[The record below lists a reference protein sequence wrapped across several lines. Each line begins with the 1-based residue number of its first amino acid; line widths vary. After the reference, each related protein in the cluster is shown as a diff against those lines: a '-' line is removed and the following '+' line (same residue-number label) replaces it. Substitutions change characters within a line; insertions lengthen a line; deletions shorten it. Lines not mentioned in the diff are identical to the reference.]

1 MIQRIIE
8 NQVVFGLSFQPSVAI
23 LGPRQVGKTTFVKQ
37 LQGKLSKPSIYFDL
51 ERSSDLSKFQHDRLA
66 FLETMQ
72 DQTVILDEIQRLP
85 EIFPDI
91 RSLIDQ
97 NRVPARFILLGS
109 ASFVLLKN
117 TSERSA
123 AQSLTGRISYF
134 EMTPLLF
141 RELTPDSDYIKHW
154 LRGGFP
160 SAYLGPTFE
169 QQQKWFEDF
178 VLSYLERDLPQLGLS
193 ASPIQL
199 RRLMMMIASIQG
211 NLLNQT
217 MFANSLAIRTNL
229 ISTYLDFFEQSFLIR
244 RIQPYFTNIGK
255 RLTKSPK
262 IYIRDSGLVH
272 HLLSIHSYDGL
283 LGHIVAG
290 GSWEG
295 YVIEQIISLL
305 NYQQIPFFYR
315 TADGAELDLVIE
327 QDLQIKLAIEIKL
340 SNSPALSKGT
350 TIALHDLN
358 NPPLLVV
365 TPTACDYLLRPNMSV
380 CSIQTLP
387 NNIKRFLG

>member
-8 NQVVFGLSFQPSVAI
+8 NQVIFGLSFQPSVAI

-117 TSERSA
+117 TSE
-123 AQSLTGRISYF
+123 SLTGRISYF

-141 RELTPDSDYIKHW
+141 RELTPDSDYTKHW
-154 LRGGFP
+154 LWGGFP
-160 SAYLGPTFE
+160 SAYLAPTFE

-178 VLSYLERDLPQLGLS
+178 VRSYLERDLPQLGLS

-211 NLLNQT
+211 NLLNQA
-217 MFANSLAIRTNL
+217 MLANSLGIRTNL
-229 ISTYLDFFEQSFLIR
+229 ISNYLDFFEQSFLIR

-262 IYIRDSGLVH
+262 IYIRDSGIVH

-305 NYQQIPFFYR
+305 HYHQIPFFYR

-350 TIALHDLN
+350 TIALQDLN

-365 TPTACDYLLRPNMSV
+365 TPTADDSLLKPNISV
-380 CSIQTLP
+380 CSIQTLT

>member
-8 NQVVFGLSFQPSVAI
+8 NQVLFGLSFQPSVAI

-37 LQGKLSKPSIYFDL
+37 LQNKLSKPSIYFDL

-72 DQTVILDEIQRLP
+72 EQTVILDEIQRLP

-91 RSLIDQ
+91 RNLIDQ

-117 TSERSA
+117 TSE
-123 AQSLTGRISYF
+123 SLTGRISYF
-134 EMTPLLF
+134 EMTPFFL
-141 RELTPDSDYIKHW
+141 RELAPNADYAKHW
-154 LRGGFP
+154 LWGGFP
-160 SAYLGPTFE
+160 SAYLAPTFE

-178 VLSYLERDLPQLGLS
+178 VRSYLERDLPQLGLS

-217 MFANSLAIRTNL
+217 MLANSLGIRNNL
-229 ISTYLDFFEQSFLIR
+229 VNTYLDFFEQSFLIR
-244 RIQPYFTNIGK
+244 RIQPYFINIGK
-255 RLTKSPK
+255 RLTKSSK

-340 SNSPALSKGT
+340 SNSPTLSKGT
-350 TIALHDLN
+350 TIALNDLN
-358 NPPLLVV
+358 SPPLLVV
-365 TPTACDYLLRPNMSV
+365 TPTADDYLLKPNIMV
-380 CSIQTLP
+380 CSIQTLAD
-387 NNIKRFLG
+387 NIKRFLS

>member
-8 NQVVFGLSFQPSVAI
+8 NQVIFGLSFQPSVAI

-72 DQTVILDEIQRLP
+72 DQIVILDEIQRLP

-117 TSERSA
+117 TSE
-123 AQSLTGRISYF
+123 SLTGRISYF
-134 EMTPLLF
+134 EMTPLLY
-141 RELTPDSDYIKHW
+141 RELTLDSDYTKHW
-154 LRGGFP
+154 LWGGFP
-160 SAYLGPTFE
+160 SAYLAPTFE

-178 VLSYLERDLPQLGLS
+178 VRSYLERDLPQLGLS

-217 MFANSLAIRTNL
+217 MLANSLGIRTNL

-262 IYIRDSGLVH
+262 IYVRDSGLVH

-283 LGHIVAG
+283 IGHIVAG

-327 QDLQIKLAIEIKL
+327 EDLQIKLAIEIKL

-350 TIALHDLN
+350 TIALQDLN

-365 TPTACDYLLRPNMSV
+365 TPLADDYLLKPNISV
-380 CSIQTLP
+380 CSIQTLT

>member
-1 MIQRIIE
+1 
-8 NQVVFGLSFQPSVAI
+8 
-23 LGPRQVGKTTFVKQ
+23 
-37 LQGKLSKPSIYFDL
+37 
-51 ERSSDLSKFQHDRLA
+51 
-66 FLETMQ
+66 
-72 DQTVILDEIQRLP
+72 
-85 EIFPDI
+85 
-91 RSLIDQ
+91 
-97 NRVPARFILLGS
+97 
-109 ASFVLLKN
+109 
-117 TSERSA
+117 
-123 AQSLTGRISYF
+123 
-134 EMTPLLF
+134 MTPLLF

-160 SAYLGPTFE
+160 SAYLAPTFE

-217 MFANSLAIRTNL
+217 MFANSLGIRTNL
-229 ISTYLDFFEQSFLIR
+229 VSTYLDFFEQSFLIR
-244 RIQPYFTNIGK
+244 RIQPYFTNIEK

>member
-8 NQVVFGLSFQPSVAI
+8 NQVKFGLSFQPSVAI

-72 DQTVILDEIQRLP
+72 DQTVILDEIQHLP

-117 TSERSA
+117 TSE
-123 AQSLTGRISYF
+123 SLTGRISYF

-141 RELTPDSDYIKHW
+141 REITPDSDYTKHW
-154 LRGGFP
+154 LWGGFP
-160 SAYLGPTFE
+160 SAYLAPNFE

-178 VLSYLERDLPQLGLS
+178 VRSYLERDLPQLGLS

-217 MFANSLAIRTNL
+217 MLANSLGIRTIL

-262 IYIRDSGLVH
+262 IYVRDSGLVH

-305 NYQQIPFFYR
+305 NFQQFPFFYR

-327 QDLQIKLAIEIKL
+327 QDLQIKLAVEIKL

-350 TIALHDLN
+350 TIALQDLN
-358 NPPLLVV
+358 NPPLLIV
-365 TPTACDYLLRPNMSV
+365 TPTADDYLLKPTISV
-380 CSIQTLP
+380 CSIKTLT
-387 NNIKRFLG
+387 NNIQRFLA

>member
-1 MIQRIIE
+1 MIRRIIE
-8 NQVVFGLSFQPSVAI
+8 NQVLFGLSFQPSVAI
-23 LGPRQVGKTTFVKQ
+23 IGPRQVGKTTFVKQ
-37 LQGKLSKPSIYFDL
+37 LQHKLPQPSIYFDL

-72 DQTVILDEIQRLP
+72 EQTVILDEIQRLP

-117 TSERSA
+117 TSE
-123 AQSLTGRISYF
+123 SLTGRISYF

-141 RELTPDSDYIKHW
+141 RELAPNSDYAKHW
-154 LRGGFP
+154 FWGGFP
-160 SAYLGPTFE
+160 SAYLAPTFE

-178 VLSYLERDLPQLGLS
+178 VRSYLERDLPQLGLS

-217 MFANSLAIRTNL
+217 MLANSLGIRTNL
-229 ISTYLDFFEQSFLIR
+229 VGTYLDYFEQSFLIR

-272 HLLSIHSYDGL
+272 HFLSIHSYDSL

-295 YVIEQIISLL
+295 YVIEQIISML

-340 SNSPALSKGT
+340 SNSPTLSKGT
-350 TIALHDLN
+350 TIALNDLN
-358 NPPLLVV
+358 NPPLLVI
-365 TPTACDYLLRPNMSV
+365 TPASDDYSLKPNITV
-380 CSIQTLP
+380 CSIKTLTD
-387 NNIKRFLG
+387 NIKHFLG

>member
-8 NQVVFGLSFQPSVAI
+8 NQVIFGLSFQPSVAI

-72 DQTVILDEIQRLP
+72 DQIVILDEIQRLP

-117 TSERSA
+117 TSE
-123 AQSLTGRISYF
+123 SLTGRISYF

-141 RELTPDSDYIKHW
+141 RELTLDSDYTKHW
-154 LRGGFP
+154 LWGGFP
-160 SAYLGPTFE
+160 SAYLAPTFE

-178 VLSYLERDLPQLGLS
+178 VRSYIERDLPQLGLS

-217 MFANSLAIRTNL
+217 MLANSLGIRTNL

-262 IYIRDSGLVH
+262 IYVRDSGLVH

-283 LGHIVAG
+283 IGHIVAG

-327 QDLQIKLAIEIKL
+327 EDLQIKLAIEIKL
-340 SNSPALSKGT
+340 SNSPSLSKGT
-350 TIALHDLN
+350 TIALQDLN

-365 TPTACDYLLRPNMSV
+365 TPKADDYLLKTNIIV
-380 CSIQTLP
+380 CSIQTLT

>member
-8 NQVVFGLSFQPSVAI
+8 DQVLFGLSFQPSIAI

-37 LQGKLSKPSIYFDL
+37 LQQKLSKPSVYFDL

-66 FLETMQ
+66 FLETMKE
-72 DQTVILDEIQRLP
+72 QTVILDEIQRLP

-109 ASFVLLKN
+109 ASFILLKN
-117 TSERSA
+117 TSE
-123 AQSLTGRISYF
+123 SLTGRISYF

-141 RELTPDSDYIKHW
+141 RELLQPDADYIKHW
-154 LRGGFP
+154 LWGGFP
-160 SAYLGPTFE
+160 NAYLAPTPE
-169 QQQKWFEDF
+169 QQQKWFDDF
-178 VLSYLERDLPQLGLS
+178 VRSYLERDLPQLGLS

-211 NLLNQT
+211 SLLNQT
-217 MFANSLAIRTNL
+217 MLANSLGIRNNL
-229 ISTYLDFFEQSFLIR
+229 VSTYLDFFEQSFLIR
-244 RIQPYFTNIGK
+244 RLQPYYTNIGK

-272 HLLSIHSYDGL
+272 HLLSIHSYENL

-295 YVIEQIISLL
+295 YVIEQVISLL

-340 SNSPALSKGT
+340 SSSPALSKGT
-350 TIALHDLN
+350 TVSLADLN

-365 TPTACDYLLRPNMSV
+365 TPTADDYLLKPNVWV
-380 CSIQTLP
+380 CSTQTLSD
-387 NNIKRFLG
+387 NIRRILG

>member
-8 NQVVFGLSFQPSVAI
+8 NQVIFGLSFQPSVAI

-37 LQGKLSKPSIYFDL
+37 LQDKLSKPSIYFDL

-72 DQTVILDEIQRLP
+72 DQIVILDEIQRLP

-117 TSERSA
+117 TSE
-123 AQSLTGRISYF
+123 SLTGRISYF

-160 SAYLGPTFE
+160 SAYLAPTFE

-178 VLSYLERDLPQLGLS
+178 VRSYLERDLPQLGLS

-217 MFANSLAIRTNL
+217 MLANSLGIRTNL

-244 RIQPYFTNIGK
+244 RIQPYFINIGK

-283 LGHIVAG
+283 LGHIVTG

-327 QDLQIKLAIEIKL
+327 EDLQIKLAIEIKL
-340 SNSPALSKGT
+340 SNSPSLSKGT
-350 TIALHDLN
+350 TIALQDLN

-365 TPTACDYLLRPNMSV
+365 TPKADDYLLKTNIIV
-380 CSIQTLP
+380 CSIQTLT

>member
-8 NQVVFGLSFQPSVAI
+8 DQVLFGLSFQPSIAI

-37 LQGKLSKPSIYFDL
+37 LQQKLSKPSVYFDL

-72 DQTVILDEIQRLP
+72 EQTVILDEIQRLP

-109 ASFVLLKN
+109 ASFILLKN
-117 TSERSA
+117 TSE
-123 AQSLTGRISYF
+123 SLTGRISYF

-141 RELTPDSDYIKHW
+141 RELLQPDADYIKHW
-154 LRGGFP
+154 LWGGFP
-160 SAYLGPTFE
+160 NAYLAPTPE
-169 QQQKWFEDF
+169 QQQKWFDDF
-178 VLSYLERDLPQLGLS
+178 VRSYLERDLPQLGLS

-211 NLLNQT
+211 SLLNQT
-217 MFANSLAIRTNL
+217 MLANSLGIRNNL
-229 ISTYLDFFEQSFLIR
+229 VSTYLDFFEQSFLIR
-244 RIQPYFTNIGK
+244 RLQPYYTNIGK

-272 HLLSIHSYDGL
+272 HLLSIHSYENL

-295 YVIEQIISLL
+295 YVIEQVISLL

-340 SNSPALSKGT
+340 SSSPALSKGT
-350 TIALHDLN
+350 TVSLADLN

-365 TPTACDYLLRPNMSV
+365 TPTADDYLLKPNVWV
-380 CSIQTLP
+380 CSIQTLSD
-387 NNIKRFLG
+387 NIRRILG

>member
-8 NQVVFGLSFQPSVAI
+8 NQVKLGLSFQPSVAI

-117 TSERSA
+117 TSE
-123 AQSLTGRISYF
+123 SLTGRISYF

-141 RELTPDSDYIKHW
+141 REITPDSDYTKHW
-154 LRGGFP
+154 LWGGFP
-160 SAYLGPTFE
+160 SAYLAPNFE

-178 VLSYLERDLPQLGLS
+178 VRSYLERDLPQLGLS

-217 MFANSLAIRTNL
+217 MLANSLGIRTIL

-262 IYIRDSGLVH
+262 IYVRDSGLVH

-305 NYQQIPFFYR
+305 NFQQFPFFYR

-327 QDLQIKLAIEIKL
+327 QDLQIKLAVEIKL

-350 TIALHDLN
+350 TIALQDLN
-358 NPPLLVV
+358 NPPLLIV
-365 TPTACDYLLRPNMSV
+365 TPTADDYLLKPTISV
-380 CSIQTLP
+380 CSIKTLT
-387 NNIKRFLG
+387 NNIQRFLA

>member
-8 NQVVFGLSFQPSVAI
+8 NQVIFGLSFQPSVAI

-117 TSERSA
+117 TSE
-123 AQSLTGRISYF
+123 SLTGRISYF

-141 RELTPDSDYIKHW
+141 RELTPDSYYTKHW
-154 LRGGFP
+154 LWGGFP
-160 SAYLGPTFE
+160 SAYLAPTFE

-178 VLSYLERDLPQLGLS
+178 VRSYLERDLPQLGLS

-211 NLLNQT
+211 NLLNQA
-217 MFANSLAIRTNL
+217 MLANSLGIRTNL
-229 ISTYLDFFEQSFLIR
+229 ISNYLDFFEQSFLIR

-305 NYQQIPFFYR
+305 HYHQIPFFYR

-350 TIALHDLN
+350 TIALQDLN

-365 TPTACDYLLRPNMSV
+365 TPTADDSLLKPNISV
-380 CSIQTLP
+380 CSIQTLT

>member
-8 NQVVFGLSFQPSVAI
+8 NQVIFGLSFQPSVAI

-72 DQTVILDEIQRLP
+72 DQTVILDEIQRLT

-141 RELTPDSDYIKHW
+141 RELTPDSD
-154 LRGGFP
+154 
-160 SAYLGPTFE
+160 
-169 QQQKWFEDF
+169 
-178 VLSYLERDLPQLGLS
+178 
-193 ASPIQL
+193 
-199 RRLMMMIASIQG
+199 
-211 NLLNQT
+211 
-217 MFANSLAIRTNL
+217 
-229 ISTYLDFFEQSFLIR
+229 
-244 RIQPYFTNIGK
+244 
-255 RLTKSPK
+255 
-262 IYIRDSGLVH
+262 
-272 HLLSIHSYDGL
+272 
-283 LGHIVAG
+283 
-290 GSWEG
+290 
-295 YVIEQIISLL
+295 
-305 NYQQIPFFYR
+305 
-315 TADGAELDLVIE
+315 
-327 QDLQIKLAIEIKL
+327 
-340 SNSPALSKGT
+340 
-350 TIALHDLN
+350 
-358 NPPLLVV
+358 
-365 TPTACDYLLRPNMSV
+365 
-380 CSIQTLP
+380 
-387 NNIKRFLG
+387 

>member
-8 NQVVFGLSFQPSVAI
+8 NEVLFGLSFQPSVAI

-37 LQGKLSKPSIYFDL
+37 LQYKLPKTSIYFDL
-51 ERSSDLSKFQHDRLA
+51 ERSSDLAKFQHDRLA

-72 DQTVILDEIQRLP
+72 EQTVILDEIQRLP

-117 TSERSA
+117 TSE
-123 AQSLTGRISYF
+123 SLTGRISYF
-134 EMTPLLF
+134 EMPPLLF
-141 RELTPDSDYIKHW
+141 RELAPDTDYIKHW
-154 LRGGFP
+154 LCGGFP
-160 SAYLGPTFE
+160 SAYLAPTFE

-178 VLSYLERDLPQLGLS
+178 VRSYLERDLPQLGLS

-199 RRLMMMIASIQG
+199 RRLLMMIASIQG

-217 MFANSLAIRTNL
+217 MLANSLGIRNNL
-229 ISTYLDFFEQSFLIR
+229 VSTYLDFFEQSFLIR

-272 HLLSIHSYDGL
+272 HLLSIHNFDNL
-283 LGHIVAG
+283 LGHPVAG

-295 YVIEQIISLL
+295 YVIEQVISQL

-340 SNSPALSKGT
+340 SNSPTLSKGT
-350 TIALHDLN
+350 TVALNDLS

-365 TPTACDYLLRPNMSV
+365 TPSADDYLLKTNVRV
-380 CSIQTLP
+380 CSIRTLAD
-387 NNIKRFLG
+387 NIKQFLD

>member
-1 MIQRIIE
+1 MIQRIIAD
-8 NQVVFGLSFQPSVAI
+8 QVLFGLSFQPSIAI

-37 LQGKLSKPSIYFDL
+37 LQQKLSKPSVYFDL

-72 DQTVILDEIQRLP
+72 EQTVILDEIQRLP

-109 ASFVLLKN
+109 ASFILLKN
-117 TSERSA
+117 TSE
-123 AQSLTGRISYF
+123 SLTGRISYF

-141 RELTPDSDYIKHW
+141 RELQPDVDYIRHW
-154 LRGGFP
+154 LWGGFP
-160 SAYLGPTFE
+160 NAYLAPTSE
-169 QQQKWFEDF
+169 QQQKWFDDF
-178 VLSYLERDLPQLGLS
+178 VRSYLERDLPQLGLS

-211 NLLNQT
+211 SLLNQT
-217 MFANSLAIRTNL
+217 MLANSLGIRNNL
-229 ISTYLDFFEQSFLIR
+229 VSTYLDFFEQSFLIR
-244 RIQPYFTNIGK
+244 RLQPYYTNIGK

-272 HLLSIHSYDGL
+272 HLLSIHSYENL

-295 YVIEQIISLL
+295 YVIEQVISLL

-340 SNSPALSKGT
+340 SSSPTLSKGT
-350 TIALHDLN
+350 TISLADLN
-358 NPPLLVV
+358 NPPLLLI
-365 TPTACDYLLRPNMSV
+365 TPTADDYLLKPNVWV
-380 CSIQTLP
+380 CSIQTLSD
-387 NNIKRFLG
+387 NIRRILG